1 MTNTVLN
8 ILTLGIKPLLEKQ
21 GRLHSIIVDF
31 REKLSKRQEG
41 KLSIEDVEDFYRK
54 INNFDFSFVF
64 FARYYRNY
72 IENLNRFKPQT
83 EEENPDITFLLIAIA
98 EDKWKP
104 TKPSEVFKHHIKY
117 KYPLT
122 SHFFISRQ
130 KKENQ
135 KKLNSP
141 GHLSDLG
148 KKKSFENAYRLP
160 VRNRRKE
167 QKQ

>member
-1 MTNTVLN
+1 MAHTVQN
-8 ILTLGIKPLLEKQ
+8 ILTLGLKPLLEKQ
-21 GRLHSIIVDF
+21 ARFHKIIVDF
-31 REKLSKRQEG
+31 RDKLSKRQER
-41 KLSIEDVEDFYRK
+41 KLSIEDVEDFYQE
-54 INNFDFSFVF
+54 INSFDFSFVL
-64 FARYYRNY
+64 FARYYQKY

-117 KYPLT
+117 KYRLT

-130 KKENQ
+130 KKENR

-141 GHLSDLG
+141 GQLSDRV
-148 KKKSFENAYRLP
+148 KKNSFENSYRLP